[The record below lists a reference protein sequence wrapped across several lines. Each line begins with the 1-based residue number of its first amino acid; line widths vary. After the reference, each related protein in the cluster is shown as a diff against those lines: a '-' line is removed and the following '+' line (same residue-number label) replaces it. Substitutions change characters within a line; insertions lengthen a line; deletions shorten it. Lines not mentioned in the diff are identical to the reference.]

1 MKEKKEEISEN
12 VLKAVLRYLISK
24 YELLDKEIKDP
35 ITKLKPLA
43 AAILEENREYIET
56 HIIETNGS
64 LPNDWMSLDFLG
76 KYAGVDE
83 KKSIGQLVQFGRA
96 EFWHNANSEL
106 RFYNKKNKKSPFVIS
121 QNGLNTQPECFE
133 FLKFV
138 LGRHLT
144 NLVYTSECIVL
155 SKDSDKELIA
165 DTKEAKLRWFKNYL
179 NGGTYARG
187 YMPCLK
193 KYSSLR
199 LKDISHESTFRN
211 FGATYPV
218 MICPYV
224 KTSTEILSVFF
235 THRSLEFRADEK
247 VVDYIYNHRY
257 SEEIS
262 REQIKDKLKEFQEEF
277 QPIVDEINSS
287 INKKR

>member
-1 MKEKKEEISEN
+1 MRRNTHKSLILSYSEDFGRIFRKNAGEEEK
-12 VLKAVLRYLISK
+12 R
-24 YELLDKEIKDP
+24 
-35 ITKLKPLA
+35 
-43 AAILEENREYIET
+43 
-56 HIIETNGS
+56 
-64 LPNDWMSLDFLG
+64 
-76 KYAGVDE
+76 
-83 KKSIGQLVQFGRA
+83 SIGQLFQFGKV
-96 EFWHNANSEL
+96 EFWNNANSEL
-106 RFYNKKNKKSPFVIS
+106 RFYNKKKRKSPFVIS
-121 QNGLNTQPECFE
+121 QNGLNTQPECFN

-155 SKDSDKELIA
+155 SKDSNKELIA

-193 KYSSLR
+193 KYSNLR
-199 LKDISHESTFRN
+199 LKDICYESTFRN

-235 THRSLEFRADEK
+235 THRSLEFRAGEK

-257 SEEIS
+257 SEDIS
-262 REQIKDKLKEFQEEF
+262 MDQIKDKLKEFQEEF

-287 INKKR
+287 INKKK

>member
-1 MKEKKEEISEN
+1 
-12 VLKAVLRYLISK
+12 
-24 YELLDKEIKDP
+24 
-35 ITKLKPLA
+35 
-43 AAILEENREYIET
+43 
-56 HIIETNGS
+56 
-64 LPNDWMSLDFLG
+64 MSLEFFGKNAGEEEKGLSDNYSKLAKLNFGIMLIPNYDFIIR
-76 KYAGVDE
+76 K
-83 KKSIGQLVQFGRA
+83 R
-96 EFWHNANSEL
+96 
-106 RFYNKKNKKSPFVIS
+106 KSPFVIS
-121 QNGLNTQPECFE
+121 QNGLNTQPECFN

-155 SKDSDKELIA
+155 SKDSNKELIA

-187 YMPCLK
+187 YMPLFEKVFKPKAERYFC
-193 KYSSLR
+193 Y
-199 LKDISHESTFRN
+199 ESTFRN

-235 THRSLEFRADEK
+235 THRSLEFRAGEK

-257 SEEIS
+257 SEDIS
-262 REQIKDKLKEFQEEF
+262 MDQIKDKLKEFQD
-277 QPIVDEINSS
+277 PRIPAYS
-287 INKKR
+287 

>member
-1 MKEKKEEISEN
+1 
-12 VLKAVLRYLISK
+12 
-24 YELLDKEIKDP
+24 
-35 ITKLKPLA
+35 
-43 AAILEENREYIET
+43 
-56 HIIETNGS
+56 
-64 LPNDWMSLDFLG
+64 
-76 KYAGVDE
+76 
-83 KKSIGQLVQFGRA
+83 
-96 EFWHNANSEL
+96 
-106 RFYNKKNKKSPFVIS
+106 
-121 QNGLNTQPECFE
+121 
-133 FLKFV
+133 
-138 LGRHLT
+138 
-144 NLVYTSECIVL
+144 
-155 SKDSDKELIA
+155 
-165 DTKEAKLRWFKNYL
+165 
-179 NGGTYARG
+179 
-187 YMPCLK
+187 MPCLK

-199 LKDISHESTFRN
+199 LKDICYESTFRN

-235 THRSLEFRADEK
+235 THRSLKFRADEK

>member
-1 MKEKKEEISEN
+1 M
-12 VLKAVLRYLISK
+12 
-24 YELLDKEIKDP
+24 
-35 ITKLKPLA
+35 
-43 AAILEENREYIET
+43 
-56 HIIETNGS
+56 
-64 LPNDWMSLDFLG
+64 
-76 KYAGVDE
+76 
-83 KKSIGQLVQFGRA
+83 
-96 EFWHNANSEL
+96 
-106 RFYNKKNKKSPFVIS
+106 
-121 QNGLNTQPECFE
+121 LN

-155 SKDSDKELIA
+155 SKDSNKELIA

-193 KYSSLR
+193 KYSNLR
-199 LKDISHESTFRN
+199 LKDICYESTFRS

-235 THRSLEFRADEK
+235 THRSLEFRAGEK

-257 SEEIS
+257 SEDIS
-262 REQIKDKLKEFQEEF
+262 MDQIKDKLKEFQEEF

-287 INKKR
+287 INKKK